1 MSRHQRAL
9 PRLTAEQLTPPVIP
23 PAATQGPRLSVMI
36 PTFNCA
42 EYLRVALSSVL
53 AQDPGPDV
61 MEIEVVD
68 DCSTADDPQRV
79 VDELGRGRVRF
90 FRQPSNVG
98 AIENF
103 NTCIRRSSGNLVHIL
118 HGDDYVLPG
127 FYAEILRI
135 ADVHASAGLYAT
147 RVQFVDAD
155 GAHQQ
160 DSMAVPA
167 AEAGPI
173 RDAALFERGTPLQF
187 AGVVVRRSAYEA
199 AGGFLPVL
207 VHVADM
213 EMWRRLTA
221 QSGLVMSPEVLAAY
235 RIFGEQHSSRVR
247 RSAENL
253 LDLDRFAV
261 IMASNQPVSDPT
273 ELMALAR
280 RAGYRQWRKALHR
293 GDKEAAANAL
303 AYVRG
308 RAEPS
313 EWARWVAGSAL
324 RRLRPKR

>member
-1 MSRHQRAL
+1 
-9 PRLTAEQLTPPVIP
+9 
-23 PAATQGPRLSVMI
+23 MI

-42 EYLRVALSSVL
+42 EYLRVALASVL
-53 AQDPGPDV
+53 AHDLGPEV

-79 VDELGRGRVRF
+79 VDEVGGGRVRF
-90 FRQPSNVG
+90 FRQPNNVG

-103 NTCIRRSSGNLVHIL
+103 NTCIRRSRGEFVHIL

-127 FYAEILRI
+127 FHTAILGLI
-135 ADVHASAGLYAT
+135 DAHPGAGVYAT
-147 RVQFVDAD
+147 RVQFVDAA
-155 GAHQQ
+155 GERQQ
-160 DSMAVPA
+160 DSDRVPG

-199 AGGFLPVL
+199 VGGFLPVL

-221 QSGLVMSPEVLAAY
+221 RSGLVMSPEVLAAY
-235 RIFGEQHSSRVR
+235 RIFDEQHSSRVR

-261 IMASNQPVSDPT
+261 IMARNQPMSDPT
-273 ELMALAR
+273 ELMARAR
-280 RAGYRQWRKALHR
+280 RGGYRQWRRALYR

-303 AYVRG
+303 AYVRA
-308 RAEPS
+308 RAEPQ
-313 EWARWVAGSAL
+313 EWVRWVAGSVL
-324 RRLRPKR
+324 RRLRPRR